1 MGKYKTILL
10 EVGEGIATLTINRPE
25 VRNALG
31 LETVEEM
38 HAALKELAARDD
50 LRVLILTGAGE
61 KAFVSG
67 ADIRELRERGR
78 REGLEGINQKL
89 FTAIENFPWPVIAA
103 VNGYALGGGCELAL
117 ACDLRIAAEEAKFGF
132 PETSLGIVPGAG
144 ATQRLP
150 RLVGWG
156 KAKELI
162 FTGETFDAREALR
175 LGLVTQVVPRSELMA
190 AARALAEKILAR
202 GPLATRLAKLALN
215 ISARTGLDA
224 GLEFER
230 LAQTICFES
239 KDKVEAMTAF
249 LEKRKPKFT
258 GE

>member
-1 MGKYKTILL
+1 MADYKTILL
-10 EVGEGIATLTINRPE
+10 EVSGGVATLTINRPE

-31 LETVEEM
+31 LETVNEM

-50 LRVLILTGAGE
+50 VHALILTGAGE

-150 RLVGWG
+150 RLLGWG

-230 LAQTICFES
+230 LAQAICFDS

-249 LEKRKPKFT
+249 LEKRKPKFR